1 MHLTKTQRLH
11 IRTPEG
17 VVFSLL
23 LAGPIT
29 RFLAWIIDFACIVV
43 LSQALGRVIRILGVI
58 SPDLAQA
65 VSIAAYFVFAMGYGI
80 ILEWRWRGQTLGKRL
95 LRLRV
100 VDAQGFRLTLH
111 QIILRNLVRV
121 VDLLPLLYLVGGVA
135 CLLSRTAQR
144 LGDMVAR
151 TVVIRIPRVETPDF
165 AQLLEDK
172 YNSLRRY
179 PHLAARLRQ
188 RTSPQAATLALQA
201 LLRRDALT
209 PQARLEVFAALATYF
224 RTLVVFPQEAT
235 DGVSDE
241 QYVRN
246 VVDIVFRAK
255 TSTSGVGIM
264 NSSALRA

>member
-1 MHLTKTQRLH
+1 MQLTKTQRLH

-29 RFLAWIIDFACIVV
+29 RFLAWSIDFACIVV
-43 LSQALGRVIRILGVI
+43 FSQALGGVSRLLGVI

-65 VSIAAYFVFAMGYGI
+65 VSIAAYFVFSMGYSI
-80 ILEWRWRGQTLGKRL
+80 LLEWRWRGQTIGKRL

-100 VDAQGFRLTLH
+100 VDAQGLRLTPQ
-111 QIILRNLVRV
+111 QIIIRNLMRV
-121 VDLLPLLYLVGGVA
+121 VDLLPLLYLVGGLA

-144 LGDMVAR
+144 LGDMAAS
-151 TVVIRIPRVETPDF
+151 TVVIRIPRIETPDF

-172 YNSLRRY
+172 YNSLRHY

-188 RTSPQAATLALQA
+188 RTSPQDAALALQT
-201 LLRRDALT
+201 LLRRDTLT

-224 RTLVVFPQEAT
+224 RTLVVFPPEAT

-241 QYVRN
+241 QYIRN
-246 VVDIVFRAK
+246 VVDIVFRAAPV
-255 TSTSGVGIM
+255 TAA
-264 NSSALRA
+264 SAPSATVA